1 MKETIT
7 KLDLS
12 QFYGSENLYFHP
24 MFKSI
29 QYTEG
34 VKYIGDNGASWLIT
48 DILCF
53 LKNLKK
59 LQGQEF
65 LHIVL
70 EVADGKGKL
79 TFDDGNDNVLFTSK
93 YEYTDFP
100 LDKVSFYYEYNTLM
114 LVSER

>member
-1 MKETIT
+1 MNDSIT

-24 MFKSI
+24 LFKAI
-29 QYTEG
+29 KYTEG
-34 VKYIGDNGASWLIT
+34 VKYLGSNGASWLVT
-48 DILCF
+48 DILSF
-53 LKNLKK
+53 LKGLKK

-65 LHIVL
+65 LHIVFSKFN
-70 EVADGKGKL
+70 GKGTL
-79 TFDDGNDNVLFTSK
+79 TFDDGNNNVLFTNK

-100 LDKVSFYYEYNTLM
+100 LDCVSFYYEGNTLM

>member
-1 MKETIT
+1 MNDSIT

-24 MFKSI
+24 LFKSI

-34 VKYIGDNGASWLIT
+34 VKYLGANGASWLVT
-48 DILCF
+48 DILSF
-53 LKNLKK
+53 LKGLKK
-59 LQGQEF
+59 LKGQEF
-65 LHIVL
+65 LHIVFSKL
-70 EVADGKGKL
+70 NGKGKL
-79 TFDDGNDNVLFTSK
+79 TFDDGNHDVLFTNK

-100 LDKVSFYYEYNTLM
+100 LDSVSFYYEGNTLM

>member
-1 MKETIT
+1 MSNPNN

-12 QFYGSENLYFHP
+12 QFYGSENLYFNP
-24 MFKSI
+24 MFKAI
-29 QYTEG
+29 KYTEG
-34 VKYIGDNGASWLIT
+34 VKYIGDNGASWLVT

-53 LKNLKK
+53 LSNLKK

-70 EVADGKGKL
+70 TVADGKGKL
-79 TFDDGNDNVLFTSK
+79 TFDDGNENVLFTSK

-100 LDKVSFYYEYNTLM
+100 LNKVSFYCEYNTLM

>member
-1 MKETIT
+1 MNDSIT

-12 QFYGSENLYFHP
+12 QFYGSANLYFHP
-24 MFKSI
+24 LFKAFR
-29 QYTEG
+29 YTEG
-34 VKYIGDNGASWLIT
+34 VKYLGANGASWLVT

-53 LKNLKK
+53 LNSLKK

-70 EVADGKGKL
+70 KVADGKGTL
-79 TFDDGNDNVLFTSK
+79 TFDDGNDNVLFTNK

-100 LDKVSFYYEYNTLM
+100 LDKVSFYCEYDTLM

>member
-1 MKETIT
+1 MNDSIT

-24 MFKSI
+24 LFKTI
-29 QYTEG
+29 KYTEG
-34 VKYIGDNGASWLIT
+34 VKYLGANGASWLVT
-48 DILCF
+48 DILCY

-59 LQGQEF
+59 LKGQEF

-70 EVADGKGKL
+70 KVADGKGKL
-79 TFDDGNDNVLFTSK
+79 TFDDGNKNILFTSK

-100 LDKVSFYYEYNTLM
+100 LDCVSFYYEGNTLM